1 MEQPMGLAGL
11 VVLLGIALICSSNRR
26 CIPWRV
32 VVAGVV
38 LQFVLALLLLHGR
51 FVRAAFYGLA
61 RVATT
66 ILSFTD
72 AGAKFI
78 FDPLLDGA
86 AVGEALYGD
95 AGKGAIFAFK
105 VLPTIVFFA
114 SLMSVLYHLGVMQ
127 RIVQAMAFI
136 MRKALRV
143 SGAESL
149 AMAANVFV
157 GQTEAPLVVRPFVAR
172 MTRSELMA
180 LMTGGFATIAGGVFA
195 AYVAMLGGDDPET
208 RVEFAKHLLCA
219 SIMSAPAAFV
229 IAKIMIP
236 ETDEPLTMGGAEI
249 VVEKETMNV
258 IDAAARGAGDGLRLA
273 LNVGAMLL
281 AFVALLAM
289 CDYPLARLGEWGP
302 VAAFLAEREIDGL
315 SIATILG
322 WIFSPLA
329 WLMGIPWSDA
339 SVFGSLLGQK
349 IVLTEFI
356 AFDSLS
362 QVKGQME
369 QRSVVIA
376 TYALCG
382 FANFGSI
389 AIQLGGIGGIAPDR
403 RGDLARLG
411 LRAMFGGAMA
421 SWMTATIVG
430 LLM

>member
-1 MEQPMGLAGL
+1 MERPMGLLGL
-11 VVLLGIALICSSNRR
+11 VVLLGIALACSSNRKR
-26 CIPWRV
+26 VSWRV

-38 LQFVLALLLLHGR
+38 LQFVLAVLLLRGR
-51 FVRAAFYGLA
+51 LVREAFHGLA

-66 ILSFTD
+66 ILDFTD
-72 AGAKFI
+72 AGAEFI
-78 FDPLLDGA
+78 FGPLFDST
-86 AVGEALYGD
+86 AVGRALYDDPSLGS
-95 AGKGAIFAFK
+95 IFAFK
-105 VLPTIVFFA
+105 VLPTIIFFA
-114 SLMSVLYHLGVMQ
+114 SLMSVLYHLGIMQ
-127 RIVQAMAFI
+127 RVMQAMALL
-136 MRKALRV
+136 MRKTLRV

-157 GQTEAPLVVRPFVAR
+157 GQTEAPLVVRPFVAG

-195 AYVAMLGGDDPET
+195 AYVAMLGGDDPAA

-236 ETDEPLTMGGAEI
+236 ETEEPLTRGGAEI
-249 VVEKETMNV
+249 VVEKKTMNV

-289 CDYPLARLGEWGP
+289 CDYPLTRLGEWGP

-389 AIQLGGIGGIAPDR
+389 AIQLGGIGGIAPER